1 MVTVPEANGLLWEAL
16 DAVYAEQRD
25 AALRA
30 QQSIARLASRHPE
43 IVRDPLAREAL
54 QAALA
59 RQDGINR
66 YAESQL
72 ALAETM
78 RSYWEQRSAALDA
91 EPHPLPLVPRTPPVA
106 TGVGAQRIAMPLT
119 VAE

>member
-1 MVTVPEANGLLWEAL
+1 MVTVPEANRMLWQAL
-16 DAVYAEQRD
+16 DDMYARQREAV
-25 AALRA
+25 LGI
-30 QQSIARLASRHPE
+30 QQSLARLGASCPE

-54 QAALA
+54 RAAIA

-78 RSYWEQRSAALDA
+78 RSYWEQRVAALDA
-91 EPHPLPLVPRTPPVA
+91 GPGPAPLVPRAAPAVA
-106 TGVGAQRIAMPLT
+106 PSLAAVALPGA
-119 VAE
+119 E

>member
-1 MVTVPEANGLLWEAL
+1 MVTVPEANRILWEAL
-16 DAVYAEQRD
+16 DDVYAEQRE
-25 AALRA
+25 AVLRI
-30 QQSIARLASRHPE
+30 QQSIARLGSAHPE

-54 QAALA
+54 RAAIV

-66 YAESQL
+66 YAESQT

-78 RSYWEQRSAALDA
+78 RSYWEQRTAALDA
-91 EPHPLPLVPRTPPVA
+91 EPQPLPLVPRGAAAAPHVAVPV
-106 TGVGAQRIAMPLT
+106 R